1 MTLIH
6 FNNNIIDLTYKQIA
20 TMEVI
25 NWLTAKQTHGQQ
37 VTLFTDFPWRLHIG
51 LISVAVDC
59 IALNYWGKHK
69 RKMVIRGTN

>member
-1 MTLIH
+1 LALGQLMTLIH

-37 VTLFTDFPWRLHIG
+37 VTLFTDFP
-51 LISVAVDC
+51 
-59 IALNYWGKHK
+59 
-69 RKMVIRGTN
+69 